1 MAADLAPAQPSGWP
15 ARPPINK
22 IDTHHH
28 IVPDFYAQAVTDAGG
43 DPSGW
48 PTPAWSANASET
60 MMTQLGV
67 KTAIFSVTAPGA
79 CILDGQASYDLAR
92 RMNEYSASLRDAQP
106 CKFGFFANLSNLLD
120 TTATLNE
127 IAYALDTLKADGV
140 VLFTR
145 YGDNNTY
152 LGHPDLD
159 PIWAELD
166 RRRAVVFVHPTHPVD
181 LNKVNPRLLQPLID
195 YPLETTR
202 TAMDMITSGTRAK
215 YPNCTVILSHAGG
228 ALPYLISRVI
238 DPLKRTP
245 DATAQANLGT
255 TASQGWKDFQ
265 SFHYDLALSASPQVL
280 NMALEIIPHD
290 HLLYGSDFPYASAAA
305 YPQFLEQLENFNM
318 TAELRAKINYE
329 NGKALFPRLA
339 KEDGDCKPC

>member
-1 MAADLAPAQPSGWP
+1 
-15 ARPPINK
+15 
-22 IDTHHH
+22 
-28 IVPDFYAQAVTDAGG
+28 
-43 DPSGW
+43 
-48 PTPAWSANASET
+48 
-60 MMTQLGV
+60 MTQLGV

-79 CILDGQASYDLAR
+79 CILDGQPSYDLAR

-106 CKFGFFANLSNLLD
+106 CKFGFFANLPNLLD
-120 TTATLNE
+120 TEATLNE

-215 YPNCTVILSHAGG
+215 YSNCTIILSHAGG

-290 HLLYGSDFPYASAAA
+290 HLLYGVSLSHRSRGAHMLTYPLQSDFPYASAAA

-339 KEDGDCKPC
+339 KADGDCMPTTVDVVAKSC